1 MGDGQRVKTLKIA
14 QDFIWVIVVL
24 IIGIML
30 IGIRLFVPSTPA
42 ILEFQDGMFI
52 QNLIDST
59 DKVVLESG
67 EYLLNDSLTLKSN
80 MVLLGSG
87 NTVLTF
93 ANDIDPTSLQQSM
106 LYGKNLVNV
115 TIENLILDGNKE
127 NQHGGLQYGI
137 WFENV
142 NFSAIRQNKISDF
155 KGNAISIYRSNNNV
169 VEKNRIVNNV
179 YNGIHIQSSNYNIAK
194 DNECTF
200 GRYGIEIG
208 YSRSHGNILEN
219 NECNYNREFGIE
231 LWYAVDNIVRNNV
244 CNDNK
249 IAGIYLGLCCERNLI
264 ENNKLFGN
272 GKWGIHI
279 RYSMHN
285 TLVHNSGQLIWISG
299 YTPEYSQNDIKSNIL
314 AVKRE

>member
-1 MGDGQRVKTLKIA
+1 MKTHKIA
-14 QDFIWVIVVL
+14 QDLISVVVVL
-24 IIGIML
+24 ITGIML
-30 IGIRLFVPSTPA
+30 FAPSTPV
-42 ILEFQDGMFI
+42 IPKLQDGTFI

-59 DKVVLESG
+59 DKVILEPG
-67 EYLLNDSLTLKSN
+67 EYMLNDSLTLKSN

-93 ANDIDPTSLQQSM
+93 VNDINPTSLQQSM

-142 NFSAIRQNKISDF
+142 NFSTIKDNLISNF
-155 KGNAISIYRSNNNV
+155 KGNAISIYHSNNNV
-169 VEKNRIVNNV
+169 VEKNRTVNNA

-194 DNECTF
+194 DNVCTF

-208 YSRSHGNILEN
+208 YSHSHGNILEN

-231 LWYAVDNIVRNNV
+231 LWYSVDNIVRSNV
-244 CNDNK
+244 CNNNK
-249 IAGIYLGLCCERNLI
+249 IAGIYMGLCCERNLI
-264 ENNKLFGN
+264 EHNKLFGN

-285 TLVHNSGQLIWISG
+285 ILVHNSGQLVWISG
-299 YTPEYSQNDIKSNIL
+299 YTPEYSQNDIKSNTF
-314 AVKRE
+314 VGKRA